1 MCWKEI
7 WAKIILI
14 SFGLVDSL
22 RGLVSNMTPS
32 FIDELMISQV
42 LAQLYIFQDVLTFLI
57 EFLLLDTPLNKAV
70 DNYSIIVLEA
80 NEVLSSFYLLK
91 ILKWA

>member
-1 MCWKEI
+1 M
-7 WAKIILI
+7 I

-91 ILKWA
+91 ILK

>member
-1 MCWKEI
+1 
-7 WAKIILI
+7 LI

-91 ILKWA
+91 ILK

>member
-1 MCWKEI
+1 
-7 WAKIILI
+7 
-14 SFGLVDSL
+14 
-22 RGLVSNMTPS
+22 MTPS

-91 ILKWA
+91 ILK